1 MDAIL
6 KIITNLVMFQNYLKI
21 PRAGFRRVGL
31 LYELL
36 NITNT
41 VNPKLVELI
50 YRVTEQITNERV
62 RNFSATRSELNF
74 SLI

>member
-41 VNPKLVELI
+41 VNP
-50 YRVTEQITNERV
+50 
-62 RNFSATRSELNF
+62 
-74 SLI
+74 